1 MIVYYNGSFIDK
13 SEVCISPDDRGF
25 LFGDGTYEVI
35 RVYNQSIFRLADHL
49 NRLRRS
55 LREIR
60 MNDVD
65 MDDLAKILNALVKK
79 NASMTGDAAIYVQ
92 ITRGIAARNH
102 RFPTTLHPSIYAAI
116 IETVLNPELRKNG
129 VKIILLPDQRWGRC
143 DIKSISL
150 LANVLAAE
158 EAHRQNAY
166 EAVFIRDGLI
176 TEGTR
181 TNIALIRDDTVRT
194 HPLDHHILG
203 GITRDVV
210 LELCRKLKIPVSE
223 QPFHQDQL
231 LDADEIFI
239 MGTTTEICPVI
250 QVNDQLIHGGKPGPM
265 TMKIQT
271 VFRKLID
278 KGRI

>member
-1 MIVYYNGSFIDK
+1 MIVYYNGSFIEK

-49 NRLRRS
+49 KRLSRS

-60 MNDVD
+60 MTGI
-65 MDDLAKILNALVKK
+65 DLDNLANILNTLVKK
-79 NASMTGDAAIYVQ
+79 NTGRAGDAAIYVQ

-102 RFPTTLHPSIYAAI
+102 RFPATMHPTIYAAI
-116 IETVLNPELRKNG
+116 SETVINPELRKNG
-129 VKIILLPDQRWGRC
+129 VKIILVPDQRWGRC

-158 EAHRQNAY
+158 EAYRQNAY
-166 EAVFIRDGLI
+166 EAVFIRDGVI

-181 TNIALIRDDTVRT
+181 TNIAMIKNGTVRT
-194 HPLDHHILG
+194 HPLDYHILG

-210 LELCRKLKIPVSE
+210 LELCQELKIPVSE

-250 QVNDQLIHGGKPGPM
+250 QLNHLCIRYGEPGTM
-265 TMKIQT
+265 TRKIQKA
-271 VFRKLID
+271 FRKMID
-278 KGRI
+278 RKSD